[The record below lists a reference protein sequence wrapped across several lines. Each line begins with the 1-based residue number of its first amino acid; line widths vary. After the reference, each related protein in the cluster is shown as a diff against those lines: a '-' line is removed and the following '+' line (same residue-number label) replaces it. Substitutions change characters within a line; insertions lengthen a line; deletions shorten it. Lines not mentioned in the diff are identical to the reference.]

1 MTDNVNFTK
10 WLQPENFLLLMFLF
24 VLAWAPFPLG
34 SNRVWAELILAEGL
48 GGVLFL
54 WSGAALMGFASVTSL
69 VRRLW
74 VPALCVLTALGWALF
89 QSVDL
94 LWLEKATGL
103 PFSFFAHRVW
113 ELTSQALGAKVG
125 AYVSVDPE
133 KTRQAV
139 VATSLSI
146 AAFFLAFNL
155 ARDRARAAVLLN
167 GLIIIALFYA
177 VMAVVMLQLEIDLQ
191 SWLIPEAIP
200 TLDRLTGPFVNPNH
214 FAEYLALGS
223 LAALGTFVES
233 VRQTVVWDRG
243 GQMLFRSA
251 LFSLSGPNALR
262 LAAIVGLLSVLL
274 LTQSRAAVFALMTG
288 ILALA
293 IMLSRG
299 RDLSPG
305 EAAGRR
311 AIVAILVAVLG
322 LSVALSITPLLD
334 RVQAHGLSDT
344 TRSSLFGSSVDAIL
358 TAPMT
363 GQGFGAFERYYPFF
377 ADGSVKGQVDEAH
390 NDIIETIADLGVPA
404 GVLFM
409 AGPAFLT
416 WFCFAGVAR
425 RRRDRVYPAVAF
437 AASIA
442 VGLHA
447 MADFGLQIP
456 AVAITYAAFL
466 GTGVAQSW
474 RTNMDLVR

>member
-1 MTDNVNFTK
+1 MTDNVNFID
-10 WLQPENFLLLMFLF
+10 WLRPENFLLLLFLA

-34 SNRVWAELILAEGL
+34 SNRDWAELILAAGL

-54 WSGAALMGFASVTSL
+54 WSGATLLGFASVTSL

-74 VPALCVLTALGWALF
+74 VPALCVFAALGWAFF

-94 LWLEKATGL
+94 LKLEQASGF
-103 PFSFFAHRVW
+103 PFSGAAHRVW
-113 ELTSQALGAKVG
+113 DLTSQALGTKVG

-139 VATSLSI
+139 LAASLSI

-155 ARDRARAAVLLN
+155 ARDRTRAAFLLN
-167 GLIIIALFYA
+167 GLIAVSLFYA
-177 VMAVVMLQLEIDLQ
+177 VMAVVMLQLELDMQ
-191 SWLIPEAIP
+191 SWLIPEAVP
-200 TLDRLTGPFVNPNH
+200 SMERLTGPFVNPNH
-214 FAEYLALGS
+214 FAAYLALGS

-233 VRQTVVWDRG
+233 VRQSVVWDRG
-243 GQMLFRSA
+243 GRILFRSA
-251 LFSLSGPNALR
+251 LFSLTGPNALR
-262 LAAIVGLLSVLL
+262 LAAIVFLLSVLL
-274 LTQSRAAVFALMTG
+274 LTQSRAAVLALIAG

-322 LSVALSITPLLD
+322 LSVALSVTPLLA
-334 RVQAHGLSDT
+334 RVDAHGLNDT
-344 TRSSLFGSSVDAIL
+344 TRSSLFSSSVDAIL
-358 TAPMT
+358 SAPLT

-377 ADGSVKGQVDEAH
+377 ADGSVPGQVDEAH
-390 NDIIETIADLGVPA
+390 NDIVETLADLGIPA
-404 GVLFM
+404 GILLM
-409 AGPAFLT
+409 AAPAFLT
-416 WFCFAGVAR
+416 WICMAGVSR

-437 AASIA
+437 AASVA

-447 MADFGLQIP
+447 LADFSLQIP

-466 GTGVAQSW
+466 GAGVAQSW